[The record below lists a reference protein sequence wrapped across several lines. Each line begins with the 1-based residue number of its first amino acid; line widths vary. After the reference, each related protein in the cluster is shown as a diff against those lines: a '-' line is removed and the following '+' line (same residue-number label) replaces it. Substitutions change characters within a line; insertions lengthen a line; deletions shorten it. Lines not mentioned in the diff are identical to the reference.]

1 MFRNSQCRA
10 KNQSV
15 RQVPVPHRHFTESED
30 LFDRAKRSIPGG
42 VNSPVRAFRAVG
54 RSPVFIDQA
63 AGSNIADADGNT
75 YTDYVGSW
83 GPMILGHAHPVVI
96 DAIKRAAGRGT
107 SFGAPTDSEIDLA
120 EEVKAAFPSIELVRM
135 VSSGT
140 EATMSAIRLARG
152 HTGRDR
158 IVKFEGCYHG
168 HTDSLLVKA
177 GSGLTT
183 FGPPN
188 SAGVPAGVARDTIV
202 LPYNDT
208 SAVQDAFE
216 RQGDQ
221 IACIIVEP
229 VAGNMGCVPPR
240 PGFLE
245 TLRRVA
251 DQHGS
256 LLIFDEVISGFRV
269 AYGGAQEVYGIKAD
283 ITCLGKIIGGGLPV
297 GAFGGRADVMEK
309 IAPLGQVYQA
319 GTLSGNPLAMAAGLA
334 TLRCLKEFSPYA
346 ELEQRGS
353 RLEDGLRQVAAA
365 AGVVWTV
372 NRVGSILT
380 AFFNP
385 GPVTDWTS
393 AKGSDTEAYAR
404 FFGAMLEQGFY
415 LAPSQFECAFLS
427 IEHTDEVIN
436 RTIEA
441 AALAL
446 KRAR

>member
-1 MFRNSQCRA
+1 M
-10 KNQSV
+10 
-15 RQVPVPHRHFTESED
+15 PERHFTESEN

-54 RSPVFIDQA
+54 RSPLFIEQG

-83 GPMILGHAHPVVI
+83 GPMILGHAFPVVI
-96 DAIKRAAGRGT
+96 EAITSAARRGT
-107 SFGAPTDSEIDLA
+107 SFGAPTEAEIELA
-120 EEVKAAFPSIELVRM
+120 EEVKAAIPSIELVRM

-152 HTGRDR
+152 YTGRDR

-177 GSGLTT
+177 GSGLAT
-183 FGPPN
+183 FGTPD
-188 SAGVPAGVARDTIV
+188 SAGVPSGVARDTIV
-202 LPYNDT
+202 LPYNDDA
-208 SAVQDAFE
+208 AVREAFSQE
-216 RQGDQ
+216 GDQ
-221 IACIIVEP
+221 ISCIIVEP

-240 PGFLE
+240 QGFLE
-245 TLRRVA
+245 TLRQVA
-251 DQHGS
+251 DQHGA

-269 AYGGAQEVYGIKAD
+269 AFGGAQQVYGVKPD
-283 ITCLGKIIGGGLPV
+283 LTCLGKIIGGGLPV

-309 IAPLGQVYQA
+309 IAPLGSVYQA

-380 AFFNP
+380 VFFNP

-393 AKGSDTEAYAR
+393 AKQSDTEAYAR
-404 FFGAMLEQGFY
+404 FFGAMLEQGVY

-427 IEHTDEVIN
+427 IEHTDEVIDK
-436 RTIEA
+436 TLDA
-441 AALAL
+441 AASAL
-446 KRAR
+446 SG